1 MVPVSAR
8 RSVASY
14 RERIVDEIVR
24 ALGLAPSGTARRLIG
39 PLFRLPAGRFAGVIA
54 RAEERALSEGLPG
67 AARSILSDFGFAP
80 AVRGA
85 ERIPGDGPLIIAS
98 NHPGAYDSLAIM
110 ASVPRT
116 DLMVV
121 ISDVGFTRALA
132 ACGKYFI
139 YAPLSTAGRT
149 QALRGAIRHLEGGG
163 SLLIYP
169 HTEVEPDPEARP
181 GAREA
186 LEDWSPSLEIMMRRV
201 AGARLQMA
209 IASGV
214 LLPRFLDSPIVK
226 VRRDAAKRQ
235 KLAEFLQ
242 VSWQM
247 VFPRSVRP
255 RLNLSFA
262 APVER
267 RDLPPDRMMPAVV
280 AIAGLLLETHLA
292 AVRDR
297 TPDAAS

>member
-8 RSVASY
+8 RVVASY

-24 ALGLAPSGTARRLIG
+24 ALGFPPSGTVRRLIG

-67 AARSILSDFGFAP
+67 AARSILIDFGFAP

-85 ERIPGDGPLIIAS
+85 ERIPADGPLIIAA

-110 ASVPRT
+110 ASVPRN
-116 DLMVV
+116 DLKVV

-132 ACGKYFI
+132 ACGKHFI
-139 YAPLSTAGRT
+139 YAPHSTAGRMR
-149 QALRGAIRHLEGGG
+149 ALRDAIRHLEGGG

-169 HTEVEPDPEARP
+169 HTEVEPDPEARA

-186 LEDWSPSLEIMMRRV
+186 LDDWSPSLEIMMRRV

-209 IASGV
+209 IASGI

-226 VRRDAAKRQ
+226 VRRDPAKRQ

-247 VFPRSVRP
+247 VFPGHVRP
-255 RLNLSFA
+255 GLNLSFA
-262 APVER
+262 IPVER
-267 RDLPPDRMMPAVV
+267 RDLPPDRVMPAVIE
-280 AIAGLLLETHLA
+280 IAARLLEAHMA
-292 AVRDR
+292 AVREGTSGVD
-297 TPDAAS
+297 S